1 VQANKR
7 LALTLTVG
15 AGALGL
21 LLWGW
26 SARSRPGPPAVGVA
40 TTDSLA
46 CRMRI
51 GDQLAFDLHS
61 VSTMSG
67 NPAGPGVDLAALMHW
82 RVVAARGTGWLVAAA
97 LDEVRLQSPTVVQ
110 SEDLE
115 EPFLIDLGRDCR
127 FKALAFG
134 DRIAAGARSQIEA
147 LMGSLEVVLPALPV
161 QKWTARQRDS
171 AGEYVG
177 HYELVGP
184 ARAISRRRTGYFG
197 SSAIAASPLGGGPQ
211 MKIVRSEAQVTLAS
225 QGRWL
230 ATLVSDDL
238 LDLALGDRK
247 VAQARLRIELHQID
261 RPAPARLHDMADAA
275 LARFVWGAP
284 AAPRPVR
291 PTPRAP
297 DAVLAALDL
306 SGALADFQRRLG
318 HGKAGLDD
326 AVEALAGYLARRPL
340 AITQLMEK
348 LRAGSVD
355 AKLRS
360 PLFLALELT
369 GTAQAEHALA
379 AAIADRG
386 FAEVDRMRAAVALAD
401 VAHPSQRAFDALVAG
416 AGQTG
421 DVDVASTS
429 LLALGTLGHNAA
441 ISQPALA
448 ARVHDE
454 LSAGLG
460 RGGSNSTVA
469 ATLDAVGNTG
479 DPTLFAAVA
488 PYAAHASPQVRA
500 HAAGAY
506 RRSSGAADPAGEA
519 ALLAWMQREPEASV
533 RRAIVATLVERAHTG
548 GGTLSPPLLATV
560 IERLPME
567 ADAQARSGLI
577 ALLGG
582 VANQIPAAKQALV
595 AQFHRETEVRLQ
607 QQIGQFCSADDLG

>member
-7 LALTLTVG
+7 LAVTVTVG

-26 SARSRPGPPAVGVA
+26 SARSRPDRPAVV
-40 TTDSLA
+40 TPDSLA
-46 CRMRI
+46 CRMGI
-51 GDQLAFDLHS
+51 GDQLALDLHS

-67 NPAGPGVDLAALMHW
+67 NAAAPGVDLAAVMHW

-97 LDEVRLQSPTVVQ
+97 LDEVKLQSPTGVQ
-110 SEDLE
+110 SEDLA

-134 DRIAAGARSQIEA
+134 DRIAAGARGQIEA

-177 HYELVGP
+177 HYELGG
-184 ARAISRRRTGYFG
+184 ASMAIDRRRTGYFG
-197 SSAIAASPLGGGPQ
+197 SSAVAASPLGGGPQ

-225 QGRWL
+225 RGRWL

-247 VAQARLRIELHQID
+247 VAQARLRIELHQIE
-261 RPAPARLHDMADAA
+261 RAAPARLQDMADAA

-284 AAPRPVR
+284 AAPQPVR

-348 LRAGSVD
+348 LRASTVD

-379 AAIADRG
+379 AAIGDGG
-386 FAEVDRMRAAVALAD
+386 FVEVDRMRAAVALAD

-441 ISQPALA
+441 TSQPALA

-454 LSAGLG
+454 LSVRLG

-469 ATLDAVGNTG
+469 ATLDAVGNAG

-519 ALLAWMQREPEASV
+519 ALLSWLQSEPEASV

-548 GGTLSPPLLATV
+548 GGTLSSALLATV

-567 ADAQARSGLI
+567 ADAQARSGLVV
-577 ALLGG
+577 LLGG